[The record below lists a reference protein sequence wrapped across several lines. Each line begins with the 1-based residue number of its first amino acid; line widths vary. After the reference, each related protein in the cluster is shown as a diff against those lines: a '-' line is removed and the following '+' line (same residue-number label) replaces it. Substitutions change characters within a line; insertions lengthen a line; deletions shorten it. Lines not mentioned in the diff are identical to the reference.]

1 MTMTIKNVSSPRPVK
16 PLVLFL
22 TLALSLLLAILV
34 VTSNPPEAASASVK
48 NAAIISKN
56 LVRQEEEEVNH
67 KLHEATSRLRR
78 DGRTLEDHYRQ
89 LAGEIDGTNAT
100 NTTTPLTP
108 LPASATVS
116 PFFQF
121 ETYKWTQRNIL
132 SDLELDL
139 DTFRISLE
147 EASRNQCE
155 MGITATLFDADG
167 EQILQETVGSNYHD
181 LSSPTE
187 PWTSGWTGETE
198 FALYSNSKIFAA
210 VLYMASVVETGL
222 GYLDEPV
229 FTTFGQEPLA
239 GDGGLSPYVLTAANI
254 SGRITPRMILS
265 HQTGIKAYD
274 RNDPVGDPLY
284 SCIAN
289 DNTTL
294 GSCVRS
300 YLLSDDAIATMPGSV
315 MRYSNDPFYILAELM
330 VLKTGASDI
339 QELMD
344 IYINGPLGINATYDC
359 PLVGSTRLKPH
370 VSWGICSSGRDVPK
384 LIQELAITH
393 NMIGGSIMDDSTTTS
408 TATST
413 TTVSPVGILSPSSVR
428 EILNFQGEIS
438 SNADEPLPF
447 NMPLSNCVTRTGD
460 SEINFL
466 MGYGLG
472 TMITPGVKGLLFVH
486 ASTVGGYWVIA
497 PGKYSAY
504 FAFMKQ
510 GAFPSAYVWIARIID
525 KFERASTVRVR
536 NAWDVIEVD
545 LDGSTTTTTTTGANT
560 TTAPTTTTT
569 TTANFFNEIT
579 PCIDGMF
586 IDTTTI
592 DDAAEEWIGCPTPV
606 L

>member
-1 MTMTIKNVSSPRPVK
+1 MTTVSSPQQAK
-16 PLVLFL
+16 PMVLSLV
-22 TLALSLLLAILV
+22 LALSLLLTIFVA
-34 VTSNPPEAASASVK
+34 TSNPASAAAA
-48 NAAIISKN
+48 NAAITLKASIRSKDKSSF
-56 LVRQEEEEVNH
+56 VQQEEVNQ

-78 DGRTLEDHYRQ
+78 VDRTIEDRYRQ
-89 LAGEIDGTNAT
+89 LAGEIDATNAT
-100 NTTTPLTP
+100 NATSALTP
-108 LPASATVS
+108 LPPTSTVS

-121 ETYKWTQRNIL
+121 ETHKWTQRNIL

-139 DTFRISLE
+139 ETFRVSLE

-181 LSSPTE
+181 LSSPTK

-198 FALYSNSKIFAA
+198 FALYSNSKIFAT

-229 FTTFGQEPLA
+229 FTTFGLTEGEEDIA
-239 GDGGLSPYVLTAANI
+239 GDGGSSSYVLTAANI

-265 HQTGIKAYD
+265 HQTGIQAYD
-274 RNDPVGDPLY
+274 RNDPIQDPLY
-284 SCIAN
+284 SCIGN

-344 IYINGPLGINATYDC
+344 IYINEPLGINATYDC
-359 PLVGSTRLKPH
+359 PLVGSTPSKPH
-370 VSWGICSSGRDVPK
+370 VSWGICSTGRDVPK

-393 NMIGGSIMDDSTTTS
+393 NMIGRSNMDSDGNGN
-408 TATST
+408 TA
-413 TTVSPVGILSPSSVR
+413 TVSPVGILSPSSVR
-428 EILNFQGEIS
+428 EILNFQGEFA
-438 SNADEPLPF
+438 SNSDEPLPF
-447 NMPLSNCVTRTGD
+447 NMPLSNCLARTGD
-460 SEINFL
+460 TEINFL

-486 ASTVGGYWVIA
+486 AATVGGYWVVS

-510 GAFPSAYVWIARIID
+510 GAFPSAYIWIARIID

-536 NAWDVIEVD
+536 NSWDVVD
-545 LDGSTTTTTTTGANT
+545 VNLDGTTTNTTTTTTTS
-560 TTAPTTTTT
+560 
-569 TTANFFNEIT
+569 FFNEIT
-579 PCIDGMF
+579 PCVDGMF

-592 DDAAEEWIGCPTPV
+592 DDNAEEWVGCPTPV
-606 L
+606 PVK